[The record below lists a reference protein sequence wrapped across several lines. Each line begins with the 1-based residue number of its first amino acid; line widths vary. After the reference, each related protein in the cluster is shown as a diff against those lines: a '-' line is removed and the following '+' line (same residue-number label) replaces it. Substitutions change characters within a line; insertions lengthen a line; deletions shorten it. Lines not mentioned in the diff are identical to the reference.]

1 MQDVQ
6 EFMATKLLIL
16 CPQFCDLAISFSLA
30 KVQQDCSMKVRLEMH
45 LGNPQGFLVIFKY

>member
-6 EFMATKLLIL
+6 EFMATRLLIL
-16 CPQFCDLAISFSLA
+16 WPRFCDLAISFSLA
-30 KVQQDCSMKVRLEMH
+30 KLQQDCSMKVSLEMQ